1 MAKKWNLEGHTLSPN
16 EQKIQKVVGKA
27 LGYKFP
33 TLSHKFAS
41 MFSLYNFLNEHQ
53 NDDPETLNITGENGN
68 PMFSLDDLKQIQA
81 TIRHQTSRPMSNN
94 NARQII
100 EHVKEVYAPAIE
112 LAASMKSNT
121 AAAAAA
127 GGARRRRRTRARART
142 RGGATV
148 GVGVPVAT
156 PAPPAI
162 SLRDPSAPGYDPKDD
177 ALGVAERPG
186 FVDKSRNSFF
196 DRIFIKMGNIY
207 SNSPFAVKFSHK
219 WDGIFWFMFLL
230 YNLENIDIVGPFL
243 SAGLDAY
250 IVATRMAVEALDDSM
265 PKILT
270 IVGGILPIG
279 VGGLGGAMLGEG
291 LSSLVGA
298 VLLMGT
304 IIVSISRKHFGDAF
318 KSTLDIIPVIGDY
331 LLLFAM
337 SAETNLDRLNAYRN
351 KLIYQLQPVSPRLY
365 SFVDYW
371 VPKLEPVPPEAPP
384 IPSLAD
390 IKEDIVKQAMDKTGA
405 TNALEKVQNITAN
418 PLGAA
423 AGQLPAIPAMPALPT
438 VPNMPAAPTVPN
450 MPAMPAVPA
459 LPTAPNMPAIPTPS
473 IESAA
478 ATVAAPNGEKA
489 AFPPTPAP
497 KRGGGRRTRRG
508 YKRSKRRHT
517 IKRR

>member
-1 MAKKWNLEGHTLSPN
+1 
-16 EQKIQKVVGKA
+16 
-27 LGYKFP
+27 
-33 TLSHKFAS
+33 
-41 MFSLYNFLNEHQ
+41 
-53 NDDPETLNITGENGN
+53 
-68 PMFSLDDLKQIQA
+68 
-81 TIRHQTSRPMSNN
+81 
-94 NARQII
+94 
-100 EHVKEVYAPAIE
+100 
-112 LAASMKSNT
+112 
-121 AAAAAA
+121 
-127 GGARRRRRTRARART
+127 
-142 RGGATV
+142 
-148 GVGVPVAT
+148 
-156 PAPPAI
+156 
-162 SLRDPSAPGYDPKDD
+162 
-177 ALGVAERPG
+177 
-186 FVDKSRNSFF
+186 
-196 DRIFIKMGNIY
+196 
-207 SNSPFAVKFSHK
+207 
-219 WDGIFWFMFLL
+219 MFLL
-230 YNLENIDIVGPFL
+230 YNLENVDIVGPFL

-250 IVATRMAVEALDDSM
+250 IVAVRMAVEALDDSM

-291 LSSLVGA
+291 LSALVGA

-365 SFVDYW
+365 AFVDYW

-390 IKEDIVKQAMDKTGA
+390 IKEDIVNKGMEVTGA
-405 TNALEKVQNITAN
+405 NKALEKVQNITAN

-423 AGQLPAIPAMPALPT
+423 AGQLPAMPALPT
-438 VPNMPAAPTVPN
+438 VPNMST

-459 LPTAPNMPAIPTPS
+459 LPTVPAMPSMPAVPNMPAMPAAPS
-473 IESAA
+473 IESSA
-478 ATVAAPNGEKA
+478 ATVAAPNGEKT
-489 AFPPTPAP
+489 AFPPTTAP
-497 KRGGGRRTRRG
+497 KRGGNRRTRRG

>member
-1 MAKKWNLEGHTLSPN
+1 MAKNWNLEGHTLSPK
-16 EQKIQKVVGKA
+16 ERKIQAFTEKA
-27 LGYKFP
+27 TGYRFP

-53 NDDPETLNITGENGN
+53 NDDPETLHITGENGN

-121 AAAAAA
+121 AAAAA
-127 GGARRRRRTRARART
+127 GGARRRRRTRTRT

-162 SLRDPSAPGYDPKDD
+162 SLRDPTAPGYDPKDD

-196 DRIFIKMGNIY
+196 DRIFMKMGNIY

-250 IVATRMAVEALDDSM
+250 IVAVRMIAEALDE
-265 PKILT
+265 T
-270 IVGGILPIG
+270 IPGILSTLGSLLPFGAGIA
-279 VGGLGGAMLGEG
+279 GGAIGKG
-291 LSSLVGA
+291 LSTAIGA
-298 VLLMGT
+298 FLLMST

-318 KSTLDIIPVIGDY
+318 KSSLDIIPVIGDY

-351 KLIYQLQPVSPRLY
+351 KLIHQLQPVSPRLY
-365 SFVDYW
+365 TFVDYW
-371 VPKLEPVPPEAPP
+371 VPKLEPVPAEAPP

-438 VPNMPAAPTVPN
+438 VPNMPAASTVPN

-459 LPTAPNMPAIPTPS
+459 LPTAPNMPAMPVAPS

-478 ATVAAPNGEKA
+478 ATVAAPNGEKT

>member
-1 MAKKWNLEGHTLSPN
+1 MPRGNDWNLQTHALSPK
-16 EQKIQKVVGKA
+16 EKKIQAFTEKA
-27 LGYKFP
+27 TGYRFP

-53 NDDPETLNITGENGN
+53 NDDPETLHITGENGN
-68 PMFSLDDLKQIQA
+68 PMFSLNDLKEIQA
-81 TIRHQTSRPMSNN
+81 TIRHQTSGPMSDN

-100 EHVKEVYAPAIE
+100 EQVKEVYAPAIE
-112 LAASMKSNT
+112 LAKSMKSNT

-127 GGARRRRRTRARART
+127 GGARRRRRTRART

-162 SLRDPSAPGYDPKDD
+162 SLRDPTAPGYDPKDD

-196 DRIFIKMGNIY
+196 DRIFMKMGNIY
-207 SNSPFAVKFSHK
+207 SNSPFALKFSHK

-250 IVATRMAVEALDDSM
+250 IVAVRMIAEALDE
-265 PKILT
+265 T
-270 IVGGILPIG
+270 IPGILSTLGSLLPFGAGIA
-279 VGGLGGAMLGEG
+279 GGAIGKG
-291 LSSLVGA
+291 LSTAIGA
-298 VLLMGT
+298 FLLMGT

-318 KSTLDIIPVIGDY
+318 KSSLDIIPVIGDY

-365 SFVDYW
+365 AFVDYW

-390 IKEDIVKQAMDKTGA
+390 IKEDIVNKGLEVTGA
-405 TNALEKVQNITAN
+405 NKALAKVQNITAN
-418 PLGAA
+418 PLGAV
-423 AGQLPAIPAMPALPT
+423 AGQLPTMPAMPGMPAMPAMPAMPTVPALPT
-438 VPNMPAAPTVPN
+438 LPNMPATPTVPN
-450 MPAMPAVPA
+450 MPAMPAA
-459 LPTAPNMPAIPTPS
+459 PS

-478 ATVAAPNGEKA
+478 ATVAAPNGAKT

-497 KRGGGRRTRRG
+497 KRGGSRKRRG

>member
-1 MAKKWNLEGHTLSPN
+1 MAKNWNLEGHALSPK
-16 EQKIQKVVGKA
+16 ERKIQAFTEKA
-27 LGYKFP
+27 TGYRFP

-53 NDDPETLNITGENGN
+53 NDDPETLHIMDENGN
-68 PMFSLDDLKQIQA
+68 PMFSLNDLKEIQA
-81 TIRHQTSRPMSNN
+81 TIRRQTSGPMSDN
-94 NARQII
+94 NARRII
-100 EHVKEVYAPAIE
+100 EQVKEVYAPAIN
-112 LAASMKSNT
+112 LAEEMKGT
-121 AAAAAA
+121 AAAA
-127 GGARRRRRTRARART
+127 GGARSRRRARK

-196 DRIFIKMGNIY
+196 DRIFLKMGNIY
-207 SNSPFAVKFSHK
+207 SNSPFALKFSHK

-230 YNLENIDIVGPFL
+230 YNLENVDIIGPFL

-250 IVATRMAVEALDDSM
+250 IVACRMAAEAIDENM

-279 VGGLGGAMLGEG
+279 VGGLGGAMFGEG
-291 LSSLVGA
+291 LSA
-298 VLLMGT
+298 VIGGVILMGT

-318 KSTLDIIPVIGDY
+318 KSSLDIIPVIGDY

-351 KLIYQLQPVSPRLY
+351 KLVHQLQPVSPRLY
-365 SFVDYW
+365 AFVDYW
-371 VPKLEPVPPEAPP
+371 VPKLEPVPAEAPP

-390 IKEDIVKQAMDKTGA
+390 IKDDIVKQAMDKTGA
-405 TNALEKVQNITAN
+405 TNALAKVQNITAN
-418 PLGAA
+418 PLGAV
-423 AGQLPAIPAMPALPT
+423 AGQLPAMPALPT
-438 VPNMPAAPTVPN
+438 VPNMSTMPAMPAVPSMPSMPAVPN
-450 MPAMPAVPA
+450 MPAMP
-459 LPTAPNMPAIPTPS
+459 NMPAAPS
-473 IESAA
+473 TASAA

-489 AFPPTPAP
+489 SFAPTPA
-497 KRGGGRRTRRG
+497 KKHGGGRRTRRG
-508 YKRSKRRHT
+508 YKRNKRRHT

>member
-1 MAKKWNLEGHTLSPN
+1 
-16 EQKIQKVVGKA
+16 
-27 LGYKFP
+27 
-33 TLSHKFAS
+33 

-53 NDDPETLNITGENGN
+53 NDDPETLHITGENGN
-68 PMFSLDDLKQIQA
+68 PMFSLDDLKEIQA

-112 LAASMKSNT
+112 LAASMKSNAAT
-121 AAAAAA
+121 AAAAA
-127 GGARRRRRTRARART
+127 GGARRRRRTRTRTRT

-148 GVGVPVAT
+148 GVGVEVAT

-162 SLRDPSAPGYDPKDD
+162 SLRDPTAPGYDPKDD

-186 FVDKSRNSFF
+186 FQDKSRNSFF
-196 DRIFIKMGNIY
+196 DRIFMKMGNMY
-207 SNSPFAVKFSHK
+207 SNSPFALKFSHK

-230 YNLENIDIVGPFL
+230 YNLENIDIIGPFL

-250 IVATRMAVEALDDSM
+250 IVACRMAAEAIDENM

-279 VGGLGGAMLGEG
+279 VGGLGGAMFGEG
-291 LSSLVGA
+291 LSA
-298 VLLMGT
+298 VIGGVILMGT

-318 KSTLDIIPVIGDY
+318 KSSLDIIPVIGDY

-365 SFVDYW
+365 AFVDYW
-371 VPKLEPVPPEAPP
+371 VPKLEPVPAEAPP

-390 IKEDIVKQAMDKTGA
+390 IKEDIVNKGMEATGA
-405 TNALEKVQNITAN
+405 NEALAKVQNITAN
-418 PLGAA
+418 PLGAV
-423 AGQLPAIPAMPALPT
+423 AGQLPAMPAMPALPT
-438 VPNMPAAPTVPN
+438 VPNMPA

-497 KRGGGRRTRRG
+497 KRGGSRRRG
-508 YKRSKRRHT
+508 YKRTKRRHT

>member
-1 MAKKWNLEGHTLSPN
+1 MAKNWNLEGHTLSPK
-16 EQKIQKVVGKA
+16 ERKIQAFTEKA
-27 LGYKFP
+27 TGYRFP

-53 NDDPETLNITGENGN
+53 NDDPETLHITGENGN
-68 PMFSLDDLKQIQA
+68 PMFSLDDLKEIQA

-112 LAASMKSNT
+112 LAASMKSNAAT
-121 AAAAAA
+121 AAAAA
-127 GGARRRRRTRARART
+127 GGARRRRRTRTRTRT

-148 GVGVPVAT
+148 GVGVEVAT

-162 SLRDPSAPGYDPKDD
+162 SLRDPTAPGYDPKDD

-186 FVDKSRNSFF
+186 FQDKSRNSFF
-196 DRIFIKMGNIY
+196 DRIFMKMGNMY
-207 SNSPFAVKFSHK
+207 SNSPFALKFSHK

-230 YNLENIDIVGPFL
+230 YNLENIDIIGPFL

-250 IVATRMAVEALDDSM
+250 IVACRMAAEAIDENM

-279 VGGLGGAMLGEG
+279 VGGLGGAMFGEG
-291 LSSLVGA
+291 LSA
-298 VLLMGT
+298 VIGGVILMGT

-318 KSTLDIIPVIGDY
+318 KSSLDIIPVIGDY

-365 SFVDYW
+365 AFVDYW
-371 VPKLEPVPPEAPP
+371 VPKLEPVPAEAPP

-390 IKEDIVKQAMDKTGA
+390 IKEDIVNKGMEATGA
-405 TNALEKVQNITAN
+405 NEALAKVQNITAN
-418 PLGAA
+418 PLGAV
-423 AGQLPAIPAMPALPT
+423 AGQLPAMPAMPALPT
-438 VPNMPAAPTVPN
+438 VPNMPA

-497 KRGGGRRTRRG
+497 KRGGSRRRG
-508 YKRSKRRHT
+508 YKRTKRRHT

>member
-1 MAKKWNLEGHTLSPN
+1 MAKNWNLEGHTLSPK
-16 EQKIQKVVGKA
+16 ERKIQAFTEKA
-27 LGYKFP
+27 TGYQFP

-53 NDDPETLNITGENGN
+53 DDDPETLHITGENGN
-68 PMFSLDDLKQIQA
+68 PMFSLDDLKEIQA

-94 NARQII
+94 NARRII
-100 EHVKEVYAPAIE
+100 DHVKKVYEPAIE
-112 LAASMKSNT
+112 LAASMKSN
-121 AAAAAA
+121 AAAAA
-127 GGARRRRRTRARART
+127 GGARRRRRTRTRTRT

-186 FVDKSRNSFF
+186 YIDKSRNSFF
-196 DRIFIKMGNIY
+196 DRIFVKMGNIY
-207 SNSPFAVKFSHK
+207 SNSPFAIKFSHK

-250 IVATRMAVEALDDSM
+250 IVAVRMVAEALDE
-265 PKILT
+265 T
-270 IVGGILPIG
+270 IPGILSTLGSLLPFGAGIA
-279 VGGLGGAMLGEG
+279 GGAIGKG
-291 LSSLVGA
+291 LSTAIGA
-298 VLLMGT
+298 FLLMGT

-318 KSTLDIIPVIGDY
+318 KSSLDIIPVIGDY

-351 KLIYQLQPVSPRLY
+351 KLIIQLESVSPRLY
-365 SFVDYW
+365 TFVDYW
-371 VPKLEPVPPEAPP
+371 VPKLEPVPAEAPP

-390 IKEDIVKQAMDKTGA
+390 IKEDIVNKGMEATGA
-405 TNALEKVQNITAN
+405 DEALAKVQNITAN

-423 AGQLPAIPAMPALPT
+423 AGQLPAMPALPT
-438 VPNMPAAPTVPN
+438 VP
-450 MPAMPAVPA
+450 A
-459 LPTAPNMPAIPTPS
+459 LPTAANMPAIPTPS

-478 ATVAAPNGEKA
+478 ATVGTVGTVGTAPAPNGA
-489 AFPPTPAP
+489 TPAPNGAPPAP
-497 KRGGGRRTRRG
+497 KRGGSRRRG
-508 YKRSKRRHT
+508 YKRTKRRHT

>member
-1 MAKKWNLEGHTLSPN
+1 MAKNWNLEGHTLSPK
-16 EQKIQKVVGKA
+16 ERKIQAFTEKA
-27 LGYKFP
+27 TGYQFP

-53 NDDPETLNITGENGN
+53 NDDPETLHITGENGN
-68 PMFSLDDLKQIQA
+68 PMFSLDDLKEIQA

-94 NARQII
+94 NARRII
-100 EHVKEVYAPAIE
+100 EHVKKVYEPAIE
-112 LAASMKSNT
+112 LAASMKSN
-121 AAAAAA
+121 AAAAA
-127 GGARRRRRTRARART
+127 GGARRRRRTRT

-186 FVDKSRNSFF
+186 YIDKSRNSFF
-196 DRIFIKMGNIY
+196 DRIFVKMGNIY
-207 SNSPFAVKFSHK
+207 SNSPFAIKFSHK

-250 IVATRMAVEALDDSM
+250 IVAVRMVAEALDE
-265 PKILT
+265 T
-270 IVGGILPIG
+270 IPGILSTLGSLLPFGAGIA
-279 VGGLGGAMLGEG
+279 GGAIGKG
-291 LSSLVGA
+291 LSTAIGA
-298 VLLMGT
+298 FLLMST

-318 KSTLDIIPVIGDY
+318 KSSLDIIPVIGDY

-351 KLIYQLQPVSPRLY
+351 KLILQLESVSPRLY
-365 SFVDYW
+365 TFVDYW
-371 VPKLEPVPPEAPP
+371 VPKLEPVPAEAPP

-390 IKEDIVKQAMDKTGA
+390 IKEDIVNKGMEATGA
-405 TNALEKVQNITAN
+405 DEALAKVQNITAN

-423 AGQLPAIPAMPALPT
+423 AGQLPAMPAMPALPT
-438 VPNMPAAPTVPN
+438 VP
-450 MPAMPAVPA
+450 A
-459 LPTAPNMPAIPTPS
+459 LPTAANMPAISTPS

-478 ATVAAPNGEKA
+478 ATVGTVGTVPAPNGA
-489 AFPPTPAP
+489 PPAPNGAPPAP
-497 KRGGGRRTRRG
+497 KRGGSRRRG
-508 YKRSKRRHT
+508 YKRTKRRHT

>member
-1 MAKKWNLEGHTLSPN
+1 MAKKWNLEGHTLSPK
-16 EQKIQKVVGKA
+16 ERKIQAFTEKA
-27 LGYKFP
+27 TGYQFP

-53 NDDPETLNITGENGN
+53 NDDPETLHITGENGN
-68 PMFSLDDLKQIQA
+68 PMFSLDDLKEIQA

-94 NARQII
+94 NARRII
-100 EHVKEVYAPAIE
+100 DHVKKVYEPAIE
-112 LAASMKSNT
+112 LAASMKSN

-127 GGARRRRRTRARART
+127 GGARRRRRTRT

-186 FVDKSRNSFF
+186 YIDKSRNSFF

-207 SNSPFAVKFSHK
+207 SNSPFAIKFSHK

-250 IVATRMAVEALDDSM
+250 IVAVRMVAEALDE
-265 PKILT
+265 T
-270 IVGGILPIG
+270 IPGILSTLGSLLPFGAGIA
-279 VGGLGGAMLGEG
+279 GGAIGKG
-291 LSSLVGA
+291 LSTAIGA
-298 VLLMGT
+298 FLLMST

-318 KSTLDIIPVIGDY
+318 KSSLDIIPVIGDY

-351 KLIYQLQPVSPRLY
+351 KLIIQLESVSPRLY
-365 SFVDYW
+365 TFVDYW
-371 VPKLEPVPPEAPP
+371 VPKLEPVPAEAPP

-390 IKEDIVKQAMDKTGA
+390 IKEDIVNKGMEATGA
-405 TNALEKVQNITAN
+405 DEALAKVQNITAN

-423 AGQLPAIPAMPALPT
+423 AGQLPAMPAMPALPT
-438 VPNMPAAPTVPN
+438 VP
-450 MPAMPAVPA
+450 A
-459 LPTAPNMPAIPTPS
+459 LPTAANMPAISTPS

-478 ATVAAPNGEKA
+478 ATVGTVGTVPAPNGA
-489 AFPPTPAP
+489 PPAPNGAPPPP
-497 KRGGGRRTRRG
+497 KRGGSRRRG
-508 YKRSKRRHT
+508 YKRTKRRHT